1 MKYSSSQATRQGGR
15 ELNEDRCVHSHT
27 QEACLF
33 AVADGMGGHPEGE
46 VAAQIAVDT
55 FSNLFGKQARPS
67 LSDPMQFLADA
78 LLQAH
83 QQILRYAIQKKLK
96 DSPRTTLV
104 AALAQDGKAHWI
116 HCGDSR
122 LYFARGGHLV
132 TRTRDHSYIE
142 QKNAGIIHTTLT
154 NRNILFSCLGSP
166 TKPIFDQGDPVALRP
181 GDRLLLCSDGL
192 WDNLDDNTIVQE
204 LGGQALDKAV
214 PKMVEMALRAGGS
227 RCDNVTVLAM
237 EWMRQGSEPP
247 TVAMPLSK
255 AKGKSGSGT
264 AVKHA
269 TGPVNISE
277 ANLDEAEIARSI
289 AQINQAIK
297 RASAR
302 KP

>member
-1 MKYSSSQATRQGGR
+1 MKYSSTQATRQGGR
-15 ELNEDRCVHSHT
+15 ELNEDRCVHRHT
-27 QEACLF
+27 QEAGLF
-33 AVADGMGGHPEGE
+33 VVADGMGGHPEGE

-55 FSNLFGKQARPS
+55 LANLFDKQARPR
-67 LSDPMQFLADA
+67 LSDPRQFLADA

-104 AALAQDGKAHWI
+104 AALAQDGMMHWI

-122 LYFARGGHLV
+122 MYFARGGQLE

-142 QKNAGIIHTTLT
+142 QKNAGIIHTALT

-166 TKPIFDQGDPVALRP
+166 TKPIFDQGGPTALRP

-192 WDNLDDNTIVQE
+192 WDNLEDETIVQE
-204 LGGQALDKAV
+204 LSGQALDKSV
-214 PKMVEMALRAGGS
+214 PEMVEMALRAGGK

-237 EWMRQGSEPP
+237 EWLKQDSQPP
-247 TVAMPLSK
+247 TVTMPLPK
-255 AKGKSGSGT
+255 PKGKRD
-264 AVKHA
+264 AVAPVLHV

-289 AQINQAIK
+289 AEINQAIR
-297 RASAR
+297 RAAAR
-302 KP
+302 KA

>member
-15 ELNEDRCVHSHT
+15 ELNEDRCVHSRT
-27 QEACLF
+27 QEAGLF

-46 VAAQIAVDT
+46 VAAQIAVDAV
-55 FSNLFGKQARPS
+55 SKLFGKQAQPK
-67 LSDPMQFLADA
+67 LSDPRQFLADA

-83 QQILRYAIQKKLK
+83 QQILHYAIQKKLK

-104 AALAQDGKAHWI
+104 AALVQDGVAHWI

-122 LYFARGGHLV
+122 LYLARGGLLQ

-142 QKNAGIIHTTLT
+142 QKNAGIIRTTLT

-166 TKPIFDQGDPVALRP
+166 TKPIFDQGGPAAMRP

-192 WDNLDDNTIVQE
+192 WDNLDDEAIVQQ
-204 LGGQALDKAV
+204 LSGPALDKAV
-214 PKMVEMALRAGGS
+214 PAMVEMALRAGGS

-237 EWMRQGSEPP
+237 EWGQEGRAPA
-247 TVAMPLSK
+247 TVAMPLPK
-255 AKGKSGSGT
+255 PKGKSGIGASVLQG
-264 AVKHA
+264 AS
-269 TGPVNISE
+269 PVHISE
-277 ANLDEAEIARSI
+277 ADLDEAEIAHSI

>member
-15 ELNEDRCVHSHT
+15 ELNEDRCVHSRT

-55 FSNLFGKQARPS
+55 FSKLFGKQARPS

-83 QQILRYAIQKKLK
+83 QQILRYTIQKKLK

-104 AALAQDGKAHWI
+104 AALVQDGKAHWI

-122 LYFARGGHLV
+122 LYFARGGHLQ

-142 QKNAGIIHTTLT
+142 QKNAGIIHTALT

-166 TKPIFDQGDPVALRP
+166 TKPIFDQGGPAALGP
-181 GDRLLLCSDGL
+181 GDRMLLCSDGL
-192 WDNLDDNTIVQE
+192 WDNLDDETIVQE
-204 LGGQALDKAV
+204 LSGQALDKAV
-214 PKMVEMALRAGGS
+214 PKMVEMALSAGGS
-227 RCDNVTVLAM
+227 RCDNVTVMAM
-237 EWMRQGSEPP
+237 QWMQQGSEAP
-247 TVAMPLSK
+247 TAALPLPK
-255 AKGKSGSGT
+255 AKGKSDSG
-264 AVKHA
+264 ALVMQGA
-269 TGPVNISE
+269 SPVNISE